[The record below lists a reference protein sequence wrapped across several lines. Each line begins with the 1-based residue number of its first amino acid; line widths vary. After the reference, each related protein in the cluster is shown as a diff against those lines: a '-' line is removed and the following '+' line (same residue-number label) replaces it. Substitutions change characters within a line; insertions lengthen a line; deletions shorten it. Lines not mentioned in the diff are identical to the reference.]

1 LDPQYKVFYPKNKV
15 SNVDDVRFLPYNHKS
30 HPIEEM
36 QRRSQEFLKNIQRRR
51 TIRDFSDDSVPKE
64 IIVDCLKSAATAPSG
79 ANRQPWHF
87 SVVSDKETKR
97 KIREAAEE
105 EEKKLYSGRAP
116 DEWLEALE
124 PLGTDENKPFLEI
137 APYLIVVFSE
147 AYGLDDKGDKIKNY
161 YVSESVGIAT
171 GMLITA
177 LHTAG
182 LVTLTHTPSPMNFLR
197 KILGRGENERA
208 FLILVTGFP
217 SENATVPNIKKK
229 DLEEYTSFF

>member
-1 LDPQYKVFYPKNKV
+1 
-15 SNVDDVRFLPYNHKS
+15 
-30 HPIEEM
+30 M

-51 TIRDFSDDSVPKE
+51 TIRDFSDVSVPKE

>member
-1 LDPQYKVFYPKNKV
+1 VEETNFIPYSSYKSY
-15 SNVDDVRFLPYNHKS
+15 
-30 HPIEEM
+30 PIEEM
-36 QRRSQEFLKNIQRRR
+36 QKRSEEFFTDIQRRR
-51 TIRDFSDDSVPKE
+51 TVRDFSNELVPKE
-64 IIVDCLKSAATAPSG
+64 IIENCLRAAGTAPSG

-87 SVVSDKETKR
+87 SVVSNLETKK

-105 EEKKLYSGRAP
+105 EEKKFYSGRAP

-124 PLGTDENKPFLEI
+124 PLGTDENKPFLEV
-137 APYLIVVFSE
+137 APYLIVIFSE
-147 AYGLDDKGDKIKNY
+147 AYGLDAQSEKIKNY

-177 LHTAG
+177 LHNAG
-182 LVTLTHTPSPMNFLR
+182 LATLTHTPSPMNFLR

-217 SENATVPNIKKK
+217 SENAIVPNIKKK
-229 DLEEYTSFF
+229 SLKEYTTFF

>member
-1 LDPQYKVFYPKNKV
+1 MEERDFIPYSSYKSY
-15 SNVDDVRFLPYNHKS
+15 
-30 HPIEEM
+30 PIEEM
-36 QRRSQEFLKNIQRRR
+36 QKRSEEFFINIQRRR
-51 TIRDFSDDSVPKE
+51 TVRDFSNKFIPKD
-64 IIVDCLKSAATAPSG
+64 IIENCLRAAGTAPSG

-87 SVVSDKETKR
+87 SVVSDLETKK

-105 EEKKLYSGRAP
+105 EEKKFYSGRAP

-124 PLGTDENKPFLEI
+124 PLGTDENKPFLEV
-137 APYLIVVFSE
+137 APYLIVIFSE
-147 AYGLDDKGDKIKNY
+147 AYGLDAQSEKIKNY

-177 LHTAG
+177 LHNAG
-182 LVTLTHTPSPMNFLR
+182 LATLTHTPSPMNFLR

-217 SENATVPNIKKK
+217 SENAIVPNIKKK
-229 DLEEYTSFF
+229 SLKEYTTFF

>member
-1 LDPQYKVFYPKNKV
+1 
-15 SNVDDVRFLPYNHKS
+15 
-30 HPIEEM
+30 M
-36 QRRSQEFLKNIQRRR
+36 QKRAQEFFTDIQRRR
-51 TIRDFSDDSVPKE
+51 TIRDFSNKTVPKD
-64 IIVDCLKSAATAPSG
+64 IIENCLRAAGTAPSG

-87 SVVSDKETKR
+87 SVVSDLETKK

-105 EEKKLYSGRAP
+105 EEKKFYSGRAP

-137 APYLIVVFSE
+137 APYLIVIFSE
-147 AYGLDDKGDKIKNY
+147 AYGLDDKGEKIKNY

-177 LHTAG
+177 LHNAG
-182 LVTLTHTPSPMNFLR
+182 LATLTHTPSPMNFLR
-197 KILGRGENERA
+197 EILGRGENERA

-217 SENATVPNIKKK
+217 SENAKVPNIEKKN
-229 DLEEYTSFF
+229 LEEYTTFL

>member
-1 LDPQYKVFYPKNKV
+1 MQQR
-15 SNVDDVRFLPYNHKS
+15 SKS
-30 HPIEEM
+30 
-36 QRRSQEFLKNIQRRR
+36 FLKSIQQRR
-51 TIRDFSDDSVPKE
+51 TIRDFSDKPVPEE
-64 IIVDCLKSAATAPSG
+64 IIVNCLKSAGTAPSG

-87 SVVSDKETKR
+87 SVVRDMEIKKQIR
-97 KIREAAEE
+97 KAAEE
-105 EEKKLYSGRAP
+105 EEKKFYSGRAP

-124 PLGTDENKPFLEI
+124 PLGTDENKPFLEV
-137 APYLIVVFSE
+137 APYLIVIFSE
-147 AYGLDDKGDKIKNY
+147 AYGLDDKGNKIKNY

-177 LHTAG
+177 LHNAG

-217 SENATVPNIKKK
+217 SENAIVPNIMKK

>member
-1 LDPQYKVFYPKNKV
+1 VEETNFIPYSSYKSY
-15 SNVDDVRFLPYNHKS
+15 
-30 HPIEEM
+30 PIEEM
-36 QRRSQEFLKNIQRRR
+36 QKRSEEFFTDVQRRR
-51 TIRDFSDDSVPKE
+51 TVRDFSNEPVPRE
-64 IIVDCLKSAATAPSG
+64 IIENCLRAAGTAPSG

-87 SVVSDKETKR
+87 SVVSDLETKK

-105 EEKKLYSGRAP
+105 EEKKFYSGRAP

-124 PLGTDENKPFLEI
+124 PLGTDENKPFLEV
-137 APYLIVVFSE
+137 APYLIVIFSE
-147 AYGLDDKGDKIKNY
+147 AYGLDAQSEKIKNY

-177 LHTAG
+177 LHNAG
-182 LVTLTHTPSPMNFLR
+182 LATLTHTPSPMNFLR

-217 SENATVPNIKKK
+217 SENAMVPNIAKKN
-229 DLEEYTSFF
+229 LEEYSTFF

>member
-1 LDPQYKVFYPKNKV
+1 
-15 SNVDDVRFLPYNHKS
+15 
-30 HPIEEM
+30 M

-51 TIRDFSDDSVPKE
+51 TIRDFSDVSVPKE

-177 LHTAG
+177 LHNAG

>member
-1 LDPQYKVFYPKNKV
+1 M
-15 SNVDDVRFLPYNHKS
+15 R
-30 HPIEEM
+30 
-36 QRRSQEFLKNIQRRR
+36 
-51 TIRDFSDDSVPKE
+51 
-64 IIVDCLKSAATAPSG
+64 AAGTAPSG

-87 SVVSDKETKR
+87 SVVSDLETKK

-105 EEKKLYSGRAP
+105 EEKKFYSGRAP

-137 APYLIVVFSE
+137 APYLIVIFSE
-147 AYGLDDKGDKIKNY
+147 AYGLDDKGEKIKNY

-177 LHTAG
+177 LHNAG
-182 LVTLTHTPSPMNFLR
+182 LATLTHTPSPMNFLR
-197 KILGRGENERA
+197 EILGRGENERA

-217 SENATVPNIKKK
+217 SENAKVPNIEKKN
-229 DLEEYTSFF
+229 LEEYTTFF

>member
-1 LDPQYKVFYPKNKV
+1 MEDTDFIPYSGYKSY
-15 SNVDDVRFLPYNHKS
+15 
-30 HPIEEM
+30 PIEEM
-36 QRRSQEFLKNIQRRR
+36 QKRSKEFFTDIQRRR
-51 TIRDFSDDSVPKE
+51 TIRDFSNKPVPKD
-64 IIVDCLKSAATAPSG
+64 IIENCLSAAGTAPSG

-87 SVVSDKETKR
+87 SVVSDLETKK

-105 EEKKLYSGRAP
+105 EEKKFYSGRAP

-137 APYLIVVFSE
+137 APYLIVIFSE
-147 AYGLDDKGDKIKNY
+147 AYGLDDKGEKIKNY

-177 LHTAG
+177 LHNAG
-182 LVTLTHTPSPMNFLR
+182 LATLTHTPSPMNFLR
-197 KILGRGENERA
+197 EILGRDENERA

-229 DLEEYTSFF
+229 KLEEYTTFL